1 MSNNN
6 RRHRSRPNV
15 SRDTRPAQAG
25 EQTEPRSQSQWQR
38 KYEHYRDL
46 AQATGGDDAVSREL
60 HWQYAE
66 HFLRL
71 INGSAT

>member
-1 MSNNN
+1 MIQQSNNN
-6 RRHRSRPNV
+6 RRNRSRPNV
-15 SRDTRPAQAG
+15 PRDTRPTEAG
-25 EQTEPRSQSQWQR
+25 QQSQWQR
-38 KYEHYRDL
+38 KYDHHRHL
-46 AQATGGDDAVSREL
+46 AQATGGEDAVAREL